1 MVQRNNNKTQVKIL
15 LLLLFQVNTL
25 FLHAQDYFKGLIT
38 HSYAESKCF
47 SDLIDVK
54 KTISIAYNDT
64 YCQVYHHG
72 KIYNFK
78 NLSYVKKITKS
89 GLVETITTAENAD
102 FQAGW
107 FTITINHNFDK
118 TNSINIDLPLEKC
131 GHFYYASGLIT
142 FSEKDSLIY
151 PAYIQAWKTFY
162 AEASNQDENLLSKEK
177 YNPLKERLQ
186 KSKDS
191 VIAAKLD
198 SAFMKGDNY
207 NLQQIRWLSDAVASK
222 IKLSKGEQFYKN
234 FKLLIDDKGV
244 VTKVIS
250 LSEQDQVLEKYM
262 PAINDIILGTQ
273 LTPYLAINGKYYPS
287 YKTLYIR
294 LYPGN

>member
-1 MVQRNNNKTQVKIL
+1 VPRNNRRQVKIF
-15 LLLLFQVNTL
+15 LLLFYLQVNA
-25 FLHAQDYFKGLIT
+25 FLIHAQDDFKGLIAHT
-38 HSYAESKCF
+38 YAESKCF

-72 KIYNFK
+72 KVYNFK
-78 NLSYVKKITKS
+78 NLSYVKKITNS
-89 GLVETITTAENAD
+89 GVVETITTAENIE

-107 FTITINHNFDK
+107 FTISIHYNFDK

-131 GHFYYASGLIT
+131 GHFYYASALDT
-142 FSEKDSLIY
+142 FSEKDTLIY
-151 PAYIQAWKTFY
+151 AAYIKAWKNFY
-162 AEASNQDENLLSKEK
+162 TEANKQNENILSKQK
-177 YNPLKERLQ
+177 YNPLKEKLQ
-186 KSKDS
+186 KTKDS

-207 NLQQIRWLSDAVASK
+207 NQQQIRWLSDTVASK

-250 LSEQDQVLEKYM
+250 LSEQDQMLEKYM
-262 PAINDIILGTQ
+262 PTINYIILGSQ
-273 LTPYLAINGKYYPS
+273 LTPYLAINGKHYPS

-294 LYPGN
+294 LYPED